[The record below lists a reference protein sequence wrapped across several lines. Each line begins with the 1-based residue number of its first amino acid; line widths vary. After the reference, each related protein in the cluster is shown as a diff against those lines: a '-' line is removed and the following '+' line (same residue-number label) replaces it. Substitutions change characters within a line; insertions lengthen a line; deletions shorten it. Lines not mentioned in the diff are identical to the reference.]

1 METSKEVIDELSKI
15 LDATPKNLNRKT
27 MTPKEKANEI
37 FDKMYEADFVND
49 DYPMCFET
57 ARQCSIIAV
66 GELISQENSYNNGS
80 FYPSNYWKEVKQEIE
95 KL

>member
-1 METSKEVIDELSKI
+1 MS
-15 LDATPKNLNRKT
+15 
-27 MTPKEKANEI
+27 PKEKANEI

-66 GELISQENSYNNGS
+66 DEIIKSEPTFYSSIFQGSFLISDNTE
-80 FYPSNYWKEVKQEIE
+80 YWEEVKQEIE

>member
-1 METSKEVIDELSKI
+1 
-15 LDATPKNLNRKT
+15 
-27 MTPKEKANEI
+27 
-37 FDKMYEADFVND
+37 MYEADFVND

-66 GELISQENSYNNGS
+66 DEIIKSEPTFNSSIFQGSFLISDNTE
-80 FYPSNYWKEVKQEIE
+80 YWEEVKQEIE

>member
-1 METSKEVIDELSKI
+1 MS
-15 LDATPKNLNRKT
+15 
-27 MTPKEKANEI
+27 PKEKANEI

-66 GELISQENSYNNGS
+66 DEIIKSEPTFNSSIFQGSFLISDNTE
-80 FYPSNYWKEVKQEIE
+80 YWEEVKQEIE

>member
-1 METSKEVIDELSKI
+1 
-15 LDATPKNLNRKT
+15 
-27 MTPKEKANEI
+27 MTAKEKANEI
-37 FDKMYEADFVND
+37 FDKMYESDFVND

-66 GELISQENSYNNGS
+66 DEIIKAVGNNSES
-80 FYPSNYWKEVKQEIE
+80 HIWIKVKHEIE

>member
-1 METSKEVIDELSKI
+1 
-15 LDATPKNLNRKT
+15 
-27 MTPKEKANEI
+27 MTPREKANEI

-66 GELISQENSYNNGS
+66 DEILDSSLYYFDEMDKYVI
-80 FYPSNYWKEVKQEIE
+80 YWQQVKNEIE